1 MQIKAIHQ
9 FSAAV
14 CIGDGITNGI
24 FFTQRLLRE
33 LGFASEIYS
42 VDIPA
47 GLAHQVIPFH
57 LLQPASD
64 QLMLFHFGLGFDEV
78 EWLDQM
84 TMPKIMVYHN
94 ITPSALLPAEGA
106 LRRLA
111 DLGRRQLLQWPAHFI
126 GAIGDSEYNSEELRQ
141 AGYSNVHTIPLLVDT
156 DKVRA
161 TPYDSASVRSLD
173 DAINLLFVGRIC
185 ENKHQLDLLDVLYEY
200 QRLADQPVR
209 LILAGGTTSR
219 DYLNQIRARI
229 VELGLE
235 NNVMLT
241 GKVPD
246 AQLIGLYRQADAFIC
261 LSEHEGFG
269 MPLIEA
275 MLFDVPVLAHG
286 GSCIPDTLGVGGLLL
301 AENNPS
307 QMAALLHLL
316 FSEPSLKRRVIQA
329 QRINVQRFETANVR
343 AQLMQY
349 LAQFQTQ
356 DRSNPGQPVANPIQP
371 DADLPADMRWQIE
384 GPFDSSYSLAIV
396 NRELAK
402 AFSLA
407 GANVALR
414 SLESGLDTTPD
425 VRFMTS
431 DQSAAALHQKS
442 LDAGWQPQISLRF
455 CYPPHLFNMPGEIRL
470 VHSYG
475 WEETGFPTRYVNAF
489 NRKLDAITVL
499 STFVEKVLR
508 DNGVRIPISVTGGG
522 VDHLLQVAPQAPS
535 NKFKGYRLLHLSSCF
550 PRKGVD
556 ALLAAYGRAFRAH
569 DDITLVIKTF
579 PNPHNEVLKQLA
591 VLRRNDSGYPD
602 VVVINEEYSQEQL
615 VGLYQACHAFVAP
628 SRGEGLGLPMAEAM
642 LFNLPV
648 ITTGWGGQLDFCDA
662 STAWL
667 CDYRFAKADTHLDT
681 GHSVWADPDMDDL
694 AQKLREVHALTVE
707 QRSERTEPARQ
718 RVLRDHTWAS
728 VARRMQATVQA
739 LQQQDLWRVEP
750 QIGWISSLNTR
761 CGIAAYSAFLSVAIP
776 PDRITVLANRTAERT
791 APDGIN
797 VVRCWDQQRTETMDD
812 AYAEII
818 TRGIRC
824 VVIQYNFGFFSLHTL
839 GQLIQR
845 LKQSNVAVLCF
856 FHATAEF
863 EIDGKPYSLQEIA
876 APLALCDRIVVHGID
891 DLNRLKSYGLVHNVT
906 LFPQGVLPTPVRSL
920 AQAKQAQS
928 LQGRTVIAAYGFLL
942 PHKGIS
948 TLIEAFSRLA
958 AKDKSLHLLLV
969 NALYP
974 APQSVSEEK
983 ACRALVNK
991 LSLKNRVSFH
1001 TDFLSD
1007 ADSLSLLQAA
1017 DLIVYPYQATKES
1030 SSAAV
1035 RMGLA
1040 AGRPVAVTPLAIF
1053 EDVADA
1059 VHILPGT
1066 DAAAIADGISQILGN
1081 TDAVGAKNLQMQQWV
1096 ASRQWPQL
1104 SVRLL
1109 GLIDGLANP
1118 LQV

>member
-1 MQIKAIHQ
+1 MQIKEIHQ
-9 FSAAV
+9 FSPA
-14 CIGDGITNGI
+14 CGIGDGITNGM

-42 VDIPA
+42 TDIPA
-47 GLAHQVIPFH
+47 GLAHQVR
-57 LLQPASD
+57 LLRTLDPSSD
-64 QLMLFHFGLGFDEV
+64 QLMLFHFSLGFDQV
-78 EWLDQM
+78 EWLDQIS
-84 TMPKIMVYHN
+84 MPKILVYHN
-94 ITPSALLPAEGA
+94 ITPAALLPAEGN

-111 DLGRRQLLQWPAHFI
+111 KLGRQQLLQWTSRFS
-126 GAIGDSEYNSEELRQ
+126 GAIGDSEYNSKELRE
-141 AGYSNVHTIPLLVDT
+141 AGYKNVQTIPLLVDC
-156 DKVRA
+156 DKVCA
-161 TPYDSASVRSLD
+161 APYDGSIWQDLD
-173 DAINLLFVGRIC
+173 DSINLLFVGRIC

-200 QRLADQPVR
+200 LHLADQPVR
-209 LILAGGTTSR
+209 LILAGGITSS
-219 DYLNQIRARI
+219 DYLNKIQARI
-229 VELGLE
+229 KELGLE

-241 GKVPD
+241 GKIPD
-246 AQLIGLYRQADAFIC
+246 SQLLGLYRQADAFIS

-275 MLFDVPVLAHG
+275 MLFDVPVLAH
-286 GSCIPDTLGVGGLLL
+286 SVSSIPDTLGGGGLLL
-301 AENNPS
+301 TENNPS

-329 QRINVQRFETANVR
+329 QRANLQRFTSINVRV
-343 AQLMQY
+343 QLAQY
-349 LAQFQTQ
+349 LAQYF
-356 DRSNPGQPVANPIQP
+356 PGAESEPALEH
-371 DADLPADMRWQIE
+371 AAELPQLSDHPRWQVE

-402 AFSLA
+402 ALSLA
-407 GANVALR
+407 GANVSLR
-414 SLESGLDTTPD
+414 SLEGGLDTVPD
-425 VRFMTS
+425 ADFLAS
-431 DQSAAALHQKS
+431 DQLAENLYKKS
-442 LDAGWQPQISLRF
+442 FEAGQIQISLRF
-455 CYPPHLFNMPGEIRL
+455 CYPPRLSNMTGEIRV

-522 VDHLLQVAPQAPS
+522 VDHLLQVAPQAPQHKLKS
-535 NKFKGYRLLHLSSCF
+535 YRLLHLSSCF

-556 ALLAAYGRAFRAH
+556 ALLAAYGQAFSAR
-569 DDITLVIKTF
+569 DDVTLVIKTF
-579 PNPHNEVLKQLA
+579 PNPHNTVPSQLA
-591 VLRRNDSGYPD
+591 ALRRNDPDYPD

-615 VGLYQACHAFVAP
+615 VGLYQACHVFVAP

-648 ITTGWGGQLDFCDA
+648 ITTAWGGQLDFCDA

-667 CDYRFAKADTHLDT
+667 CDYRFAKADTHLAT
-681 GHSVWADPDMDDL
+681 GHSVWADPDVDDL
-694 AQKLREVHALTVE
+694 AQKIREVYALHPE
-707 QRSERTEPARQ
+707 QRILRTEAARQ
-718 RVLRDHTWAS
+718 RILRDYTWAS
-728 VARRMQATVQA
+728 VAQRVQATVRA
-739 LQQQDLWRVEP
+739 LEQQDMWRIEP
-750 QIGWISSLNTR
+750 QIGWISTLNTR
-761 CGIAAYSAFLSVAIP
+761 CGIASYSTFLTSAIP
-776 PDRITVLANRTAERT
+776 SDRITVLANRTSERT
-791 APDGIN
+791 AADSPN
-797 VVRCWDQQRTETMDD
+797 VVRCWNQQRTETMDD

-818 TRGIRC
+818 ARGIQT
-824 VVIQYNFGFFSLHTL
+824 VVIQYNFGFFSLQTL
-839 GQLIQR
+839 GQLIQN
-845 LKQSNVAVLCF
+845 LKQSSIAVLCF

-863 EIDGKPYSLQEIA
+863 EMDDCTYSLQEIA
-876 APLALCDRIVVHGID
+876 KPLALCDRLVVHGID

-906 LFPQGVLPTPVRSL
+906 LFPQGVLPTPIRCLTVAR
-920 AQAKQAQS
+920 QEQG

-948 TLIEAFSRLA
+948 ALIEAFSQLV

-969 NALYP
+969 TALYP
-974 APQSVSEEK
+974 AQQSENEVN
-983 ACRALVNK
+983 ACRALVDK
-991 LSLKNRVSFH
+991 LSLKKRISFH

-1007 ADSLSLLQAA
+1007 ADSLAYLQAA

-1040 AGRPVAVTPLAIF
+1040 SGRPVAVTPLTIF

-1066 DAAAIADGISQILGN
+1066 DATAIAEGVSWILDN
-1081 TDAVGAKNLQMQQWV
+1081 PEAIRAKNLEAQQWV
-1096 ASRQWPQL
+1096 ESRQWPQL
-1104 SVRLL
+1104 SVRVL